1 MHGRLRRVHIPH
13 SVLYAILGFA
23 FLGCFSVLGFVSS
36 YARMWAK
43 VSNYNAV
50 REETLVL
57 KEKYQALQKV
67 VNQTD
72 EQLASLKLLANEVS
86 ITYGIK
92 RHLEGPDSLSAEAR
106 LVPTFQETL
115 EDYTSLRSSK
125 YARFDR
131 NYLRRFQQ
139 RSMQPSLWPVE
150 GRLQGSFGNRLDP
163 FSGEGAY
170 HKGIDITAPYGT
182 PVRATA
188 DGVVTHAGWW
198 GGYGRLVIV
207 DHGGGMETYYAHLSR
222 IDVLE
227 GSEVRR
233 GEIVGRLGSSGRST
247 SPHLH
252 YEVRVGR
259 APVNP
264 IRFLRNA
271 AVSVVAQKDFPF

>member
-1 MHGRLRRVHIPH
+1 
-13 SVLYAILGFA
+13 
-23 FLGCFSVLGFVSS
+23 
-36 YARMWAK
+36 
-43 VSNYNAV
+43 
-50 REETLVL
+50 
-57 KEKYQALQKV
+57 
-67 VNQTD
+67 
-72 EQLASLKLLANEVS
+72 
-86 ITYGIK
+86 
-92 RHLEGPDSLSAEAR
+92 
-106 LVPTFQETL
+106 L
-115 EDYTSLRSSK
+115 EDYTSLRSSR

-150 GRLQGSFGNRLDP
+150 GRLQGGFGNRLDP

-170 HKGIDITAPYGT
+170 HKGVDITAPYGT

-207 DHGGGMETYYAHLSR
+207 DHGGGIETYYAHLSR

-233 GEIVGRLGSSGRST
+233 GEIVGRIGSSGRST

-259 APVNP
+259 SPVNP